1 MLRQMCEEVG
11 LPWRN
16 SATGAPLLPEHGLE
30 CDGLEAFERLGIAVD
45 LHAQDRALPGRE
57 QEVGKLIGL
66 EIGGDLAARLRIL
79 DAGGERDTPFGE
91 DRRETC
97 AQQLAAAGCLE
108 AEIADQAAATIAV
121 GLEPS
126 GDDVEVAPQARAR
139 RQRGVLERL
148 SDEAAGDVEVAIEH
162 LGSKHLLGAEMVG
175 EGPLRCAR
183 RSGDVAHAG
192 AVIAGLEH
200 DLEAGVEDGVFERG
214 LGHERTIRTY
224 VLKSSAVLSLRQSAC
239 QSVG

>member
-1 MLRQMCEEVG
+1 
-11 LPWRN
+11 
-16 SATGAPLLPEHGLE
+16 
-30 CDGLEAFERLGIAVD
+30 
-45 LHAQDRALPGRE
+45 
-57 QEVGKLIGL
+57 
-66 EIGGDLAARLRIL
+66 
-79 DAGGERDTPFGE
+79 
-91 DRRETC
+91 
-97 AQQLAAAGCLE
+97 E

-139 RQRGVLERL
+139 RQRRVLERL

-214 LGHERTIRTY
+214 LGHERIIRTY

-239 QSVG
+239 QSVGYWNSRWIERAATGSPSGRGLAARDHPIAQPRADGAADEIAGEHHEAEVEPVAET